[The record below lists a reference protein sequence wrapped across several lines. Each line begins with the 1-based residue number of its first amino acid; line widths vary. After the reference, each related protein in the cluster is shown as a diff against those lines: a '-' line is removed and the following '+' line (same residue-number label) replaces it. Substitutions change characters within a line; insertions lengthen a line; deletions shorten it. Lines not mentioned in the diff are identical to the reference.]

1 MELAKTEESENKMLK
16 IFKTKEKQNTYTP
29 FVEEKLQLK
38 VELGEALEPLSKMR
52 KLIAEN
58 MEKSWRS
65 IPHVTTF
72 MDVNVTKLVAYH

>member
-1 MELAKTEESENKMLK
+1 MLK
-16 IFKTKEKQNTYTP
+16 K
-29 FVEEKLQLK
+29 KLQLK

-65 IPHVTTF
+65 TSSRYDFYGRKCDEISR
-72 MDVNVTKLVAYH
+72 LS